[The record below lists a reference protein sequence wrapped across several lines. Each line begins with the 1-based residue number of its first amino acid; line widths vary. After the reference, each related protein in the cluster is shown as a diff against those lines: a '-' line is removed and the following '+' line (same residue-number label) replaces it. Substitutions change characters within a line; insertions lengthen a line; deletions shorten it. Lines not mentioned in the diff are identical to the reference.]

1 MENEKGGV
9 INTEESILVTL
20 LIFRDHAREFML
32 VLVSSIYSDR

>member
-20 LIFRDHAREFML
+20 LIFRYHAREGML
-32 VLVSSIYSDR
+32 VLVSSTYSDR